1 MKIASAKKFI
11 LILFLLFIL
20 MLVYCFRKMKHIK
33 LIILLV
39 VFIVTALSAF
49 ALYWAFPAKYTVRE
63 EAFDHYEQFLL
74 VREVHYT
81 GTGWVIV
88 GDESGYFQEN
98 QIADVVLEGEK
109 LPEASAPADYYNTLL
124 CIVKDMGFVEHEA
137 FEEKLACY
145 EVLDW
150 YPVYPVVRNR
160 LLPPQFYPQ
169 GYMTKQDLKIY

>member
-1 MKIASAKKFI
+1 MYMASEKIFILMIFILFI
-11 LILFLLFIL
+11 LIL
-20 MLVYCFRKMKHIK
+20 VYRFWKKKHIK
-33 LIILLV
+33 FAISLV
-39 VFIVTALSAF
+39 IFAATVLTAF
-49 ALYWAFPAKYTVRE
+49 ALYWAFPVKYAVRE
-63 EAFDHYEQFLL
+63 EAFDRYEQFLL

-81 GTGWVIV
+81 GTGWGIV

-109 LPEASAPADYYNTLL
+109 LPEASTPVDYYNTFL
-124 CIVKDMGFVEHEA
+124 CIVKDIGYVEHEA

-145 EVLDW
+145 EVVDW

-169 GYMTKQDLKIY
+169 GYMTKRDLRSY

>member
-1 MKIASAKKFI
+1 
-11 LILFLLFIL
+11 
-20 MLVYCFRKMKHIK
+20 MLVYHFRKMKHIK
-33 LIILLV
+33 LIISLV
-39 VFIVTALSAF
+39 IFAATVLTAF
-49 ALYWAFPAKYTVRE
+49 ALYWAFPVKYAVRE
-63 EAFDHYEQFLL
+63 EAFDRYEQFLL

-81 GTGWVIV
+81 GTGWGIV

-109 LPEASAPADYYNTLL
+109 LPEASTPVDYYNTFL
-124 CIVKDMGFVEHEA
+124 CIVKDIGYVEHEA

-145 EVLDW
+145 EVVDW

-169 GYMTKQDLKIY
+169 GYMTKRDLRSY